1 MSSFYFLVNVV
12 ISVDKFFCN
21 IIDNGLDYLFLAGEY
36 LGGIYSC
43 SFFIVEMRENVDR
56 VL

>member
-1 MSSFYFLVNVV
+1 MSLFYFLVNVV

-21 IIDNGLDYLFLAGEY
+21 IIDNGLDYLFLVGEY

-43 SFFIVEMRENVDR
+43 LFFIVEMRENVDR